1 MITNLQTKVT
11 VRAADA
17 RAFVHRLSAELRLK
31 RRWFNVCFVDDS
43 DIRRLNEEFRGK
55 RKPTDVLSFPWQERG
70 LSRSGAASQRKGQE
84 DGSGD
89 EFAGFLGDIVIS
101 TETARRNAGVA
112 GHSFWNEICLLILHG
127 TLHLLGYDH
136 ATDHGEMTALELA
149 LREQLGIE
157 GKQAE
162 RISKGKWQKANGKRI
177 QGPRQEKF
185 KGQMSKGPSSS
196 RRPAG
201 LDGS

>member
-1 MITNLQTKVT
+1 VITNLQTKVT
-11 VRAADA
+11 VRAARA

-43 DIRRLNEEFRGK
+43 DIRQLNEEFRGK

-70 LSRSGAASQRKGQE
+70 LSRSRAASQRRGQE

-112 GHSFWNEICLLILHG
+112 GHSTWNEIRLLILHG
-127 TLHLLGYDH
+127 TLHLLGHDH
-136 ATDHGEMTALELA
+136 ATDQGEMTALELS
-149 LREQLGIE
+149 LRVRLGIE
-157 GKQAE
+157 ALNGKSKSKKQKL
-162 RISKGKWQKANGKRI
+162 KGKSAK
-177 QGPRQEKF
+177 E
-185 KGQMSKGPSSS
+185 
-196 RRPAG
+196 
-201 LDGS
+201 

>member
-1 MITNLQTKVT
+1 VITNLQTKVT

-17 RAFVHRLSAELRLK
+17 RAFVHRLSDELRLNGQ
-31 RRWFNVCFVDDS
+31 WFNVCFVDDS

-55 RKPTDVLSFPWQERG
+55 RKPTDVLSFPWRERG
-70 LSRSGAASQRKGQE
+70 LSRSGAVSQRKGQE

-112 GHSFWNEICLLILHG
+112 GHSTWNEICLLILHG

-136 ATDHGEMTALELA
+136 STDQGEMTALELA

-157 GKQAE
+157 GKTGEENLKGQKE
-162 RISKGKWQKANGKRI
+162 RAAPREIQRANGKRT
-177 QGPRQEKF
+177 F
-185 KGQMSKGPSSS
+185 
-196 RRPAG
+196 
-201 LDGS
+201 